1 MPKSKP
7 VANLMTESKEYKAS
21 ESRNYFVVKQN
32 DIIQKSKFKLMRNS
46 GESLTLQEQKIMLYV
61 ISRIKPEDEELEEQ
75 VFDIAEFCRICG
87 IQATGKNYTNL
98 KDAILKLRKRVMWLS
113 CPDYDTTVSWI
124 DKAYIYPKS
133 GKIKIRLDD
142 DLKPYLLLLRQNYT
156 IYPLHSIIKMKTKY
170 GIMLYE
176 LLKSYLY
183 LGKYIEFPIEE
194 LKESLDCGTYANFA
208 NFRKR
213 VIEPAV
219 NDINTYSELKVDLEY
234 KKDGRSFSSIIFHIV
249 DLSKSND
256 IEALEE
262 ATKRFQNVEK
272 EIFTEVAP
280 GGKSNE

>member
-1 MPKSKP
+1 
-7 VANLMTESKEYKAS
+7 
-21 ESRNYFVVKQN
+21 
-32 DIIQKSKFKLMRNS
+32 
-46 GESLTLQEQKIMLYV
+46 
-61 ISRIKPEDEELEEQ
+61 
-75 VFDIAEFCRICG
+75 
-87 IQATGKNYTNL
+87 
-98 KDAILKLRKRVMWLS
+98 
-113 CPDYDTTVSWI
+113 
-124 DKAYIYPKS
+124 
-133 GKIKIRLDD
+133 
-142 DLKPYLLLLRQNYT
+142 
-156 IYPLHSIIKMKTKY
+156 
-170 GIMLYE
+170 MLYE

-234 KKDGRSFSSIIFHIV
+234 KKDGRSFSSILFHIV

>member
-113 CPDYDTTVSWI
+113 CQDYDTTVSWI

-234 KKDGRSFSSIIFHIV
+234 KKDGRSFSSIIFHVV